1 MLAILSAMHEE
12 IAAIVDALASV
23 TTRELGGRR
32 FHLGTLH
39 GVATVAVFSRFGKVA
54 AATTVTQLL
63 ASYEVSEL
71 VFSGV
76 AGAVS
81 PSLAIGDVV
90 VASGLMQH
98 DMNAAPIF
106 PRYEVPLTGK
116 AVFECDPHLSQ
127 RLLGAARGFL
137 AEDLCR
143 CVPALELEQ
152 FGIRS
157 PRVAHG
163 LIASGD
169 KFFASAAEV
178 AELRARL
185 PQITC
190 VEMEGAA
197 VAQVCAEYGVPFAV
211 VRTLSDAA
219 DEGSAHDFQRF
230 THEVARQYSR
240 GILARFVQ
248 SL

>member
-1 MLAILSAMHEE
+1 VLAILSAMHEE
-12 IAAIVDALASV
+12 IAAVVAALSSV
-23 TTRELGGRR
+23 TTLERGGRR

-39 GVATVAVFSRFGKVA
+39 GVPTVAVYSRLGKVA

-63 ASYEVSEL
+63 ACYDVSEL
-71 VFSGV
+71 VFTGV
-76 AGAVS
+76 AGAVA

-90 VASGLMQH
+90 IASGLLQH

-106 PRYEVPLTGK
+106 PRYEVPLLGK
-116 AVFECDPHLSQ
+116 AVFECDPHLTR
-127 RLLGAARGFL
+127 RLLDAARRFL
-137 AEDLCR
+137 AEDLAG
-143 CVPALELEQ
+143 CVAAVELEQ

-178 AELRARL
+178 GELRARL
-185 PQITC
+185 PEVTC

-211 VRTLSDAA
+211 VRTLSDSA
-219 DEGSAHDFQRF
+219 DEGSALDFQRF

-240 GILARFVQ
+240 GILARF
-248 SL
+248 LAA